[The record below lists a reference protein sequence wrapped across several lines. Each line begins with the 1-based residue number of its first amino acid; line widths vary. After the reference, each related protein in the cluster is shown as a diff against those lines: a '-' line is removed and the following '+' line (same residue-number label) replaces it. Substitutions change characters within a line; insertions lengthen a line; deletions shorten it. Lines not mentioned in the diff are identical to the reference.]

1 MTQEDYLNRGHT
13 YYQEGNYDKAIE
25 CFEKAI
31 ELNPDFAEANGDTY
45 YSLGNI
51 YYVRHDFTNA
61 LLNYTSAYN
70 ISPNDVDYCKMLGM
84 TLYLL
89 GRKEEAKKYLESA
102 INLESNDEMTYSIM
116 GTIYLEKKDFKN
128 AVTYYLKAIS
138 FDDKSVLAHSNLG
151 LSYCHINELEKGI
164 THLKKALKLDPK
176 NSSAKE
182 WLQMARVALKK
193 REREIANY
201 LVENDIIEVTNEY
214 DGKNKMAFILD
225 RIEVEGN
232 KYYFVTLHDEDE
244 VQTRTEDSKTTL
256 YVMQHNSQ
264 KGFKPV
270 TDENL
275 ILKAFTTLA
284 SKEKNEEGL
293 SENKEEIEKK
303 NIEFSSKLLPINEEL
318 KRYFSLHPEKLYN
331 LHPRKFEELVADI
344 LKDFGF
350 DVELT
355 SATRDGGFD
364 IYAYMK
370 TQIGIFLTF
379 VECKRWKPT
388 KPVGIEVVQRLQGVQ
403 HINNAH
409 KSMIVTTSYFSQP
422 AILESKKHKNLME
435 LVDYNNLKEWLERY
449 QLNSH

>member
-1 MTQEDYLNRGHT
+1 MTQEDYLNRGH
-13 YYQEGNYDKAIE
+13 A
-25 CFEKAI
+25 
-31 ELNPDFAEANGDTY
+31 Y
-45 YSLGNI
+45 YSEGD
-51 YYVRHDFTNA
+51 YDNA
-61 LLNYTSAYN
+61 LLNYTLAYN
-70 ISPNDVDYCKMLGM
+70 IFPNDVDNCKMLGM

-89 GRKEEAKKYLESA
+89 GRKEEAKKYLEFA
-102 INLESNDEMTYSIM
+102 INLESTDEMTYSIM
-116 GTIYLEKKDFKN
+116 GTIYLEKEDFKN
-128 AVTYYLKAIS
+128 AVTYYLKAVS

-151 LSYCHINELEKGI
+151 LSYCHMNELEKGI

-182 WLQMARVALKK
+182 WLKMARAALKK

-201 LVENDIIEVTNEY
+201 LVENDLIEIT
-214 DGKNKMAFILD
+214 DGGDKRLTAHILD
-225 RIEVEGN
+225 RVEGEGS
-232 KYYFVTLHDEDE
+232 KYFILTLHDDDGAYKKDSLTSLFVMRHVDGQGNLEQITNED
-244 VQTRTEDSKTTL
+244 
-256 YVMQHNSQ
+256 
-264 KGFKPV
+264 
-270 TDENL
+270 L
-275 ILKAFTTLA
+275 ILKVFTKYQSEVKDKLRST
-284 SKEKNEEGL
+284 
-293 SENKEEIEKK
+293 ENKEEIEKK
-303 NIEFSSKLLPINEEL
+303 NIEFSSKLIPINEEL

-355 SATRDGGFD
+355 RATRDGGFD

-409 KSMIVTTSYFSQP
+409 KSMIVTTSYFSKP

-449 QLNSH
+449 QLSSH